1 MEKADN
7 RREKLIKMFGERRE
21 QWALETW
28 KFIRESG
35 PEKWTEGYVLSHS
48 DKIDQLDALIEY
60 FENQEEYEICE
71 YLLGIKTTTNNKRY
85 ML

>member
-1 MEKADN
+1 MAKLEN

-28 KFIRESG
+28 KFIRERG
-35 PEKWTEGYVLSHS
+35 PEKWTEGYVLSYS
-48 DKIDQLDALIEY
+48 DKMDQIDALIDY
-60 FENQEEYEICE
+60 FETKEEYEICD
-71 YLLGIKTTTNNKRY
+71 YLLGIKTTTNKKRY